1 MSLRDPIVVNLLDS
15 LSGEGPLHAQLYA
28 SIRSAILAGGLVA
41 GTRLPSTRALAS
53 GIGVSRNTA
62 EEAFARLAQEGY
74 LERRVGDGTYVAALE
89 RAPRARRSSIS
100 QRDLSARGRLV
111 ARESACVEPAH
122 VLPFNAG
129 SADVR
134 SFPYDTW
141 HRLLVRR
148 SRQSPTALL
157 GYGDPAGYPP
167 LREAVA
173 AYLNASRGVRC
184 SPEQVIILTSS
195 QQAIDLTARLLL
207 DPGDPVFV
215 EEPGY
220 PGARAAFRAAG
231 AELVPVPVDDAGLRV
246 DAMRGEA
253 KLAYVTPS
261 NQYPLAVT
269 LSLERR
275 LALLQWAR
283 ECGGFIV
290 EDDYNSEFRY
300 DGRPVAAIQGLADD
314 ARVIYLGTFTK
325 TMFPS
330 IRVAYAVV
338 PPALASVFARARAQ
352 VDGHTNVLTQAVLA
366 DFVAE
371 GHFGAHLRR
380 MRHVYRGRR
389 DALLDEL
396 HRRLGAR
403 VTFTAPEGGFHVVLS
418 MAKDDREL
426 VRRGAEAGLDLVPIS
441 RTYLA
446 ASPAP
451 GLLLG
456 YTALTLREIR
466 DGVRALARLL

>member
-1 MSLRDPIVVNLLDS
+1 MREPVILNLLQSLR
-15 LSGEGPLHAQLYA
+15 GEGPLHVQLYT
-28 SIRSAILAGGLVA
+28 SIRSAILNGGLVA
-41 GTRLPSTRALAS
+41 GTRLPSTRALAE
-53 GIGVSRNTA
+53 GVGVSRNTA
-62 EEAFARLAQEGY
+62 EEAFARLAQEGF
-74 LERRVGDGTYVAALE
+74 LERRVGDGTYVAKLE
-89 RAPRARRSSIS
+89 RPARTRSSIS
-100 QRDLSARGRLV
+100 LRDLSARGRVV
-111 ARESACVEPAH
+111 AGETACEEPAR

-148 SRQSPTALL
+148 SRRSAVTLL

-173 AYLNASRGVRC
+173 AYLTTSRGVRC
-184 SPEQVIILTSS
+184 APEQVIILTSS

-207 DPGDPVFV
+207 DPGDRVFV

-220 PGARAAFRAAG
+220 PGARAAFRAGG
-231 AELVPVPVDDAGLRV
+231 AELVPIRV
-246 DAMRGEA
+246 DENGMRVEDAKGDA

-269 LSLERR
+269 MSLERR
-275 LALLQWAR
+275 LALLRWAR
-283 ECGGFIV
+283 ERGGFIV

-300 DGRPVAAIQGLADD
+300 DGRPIAAIQGLADD

-338 PPALASVFARARAQ
+338 PPALASIFARARAQ
-352 VDGHTNVLTQAVLA
+352 LDGHTNVLTQAALA

-380 MRHVYRGRR
+380 MRHVYRARR

-396 HRRLGAR
+396 AKR
-403 VTFTAPEGGFHVVLS
+403 VGTRATYRAPEGGFHVALS
-418 MAKDDREL
+418 VARGDREL
-426 VRRGAEAGLDLVPIS
+426 VRRGAAEGLDLVPLS
-441 RTYLA
+441 RTWLG

-456 YTALTLREIR
+456 YTALTPREIR
-466 DGVRALARLL
+466 DGVRRLARLL

>member
-1 MSLRDPIVVNLLDS
+1 MREPVILNLLQT
-15 LSGEGPLHAQLYA
+15 LRGEGPLHVQLYT
-28 SIRSAILAGGLVA
+28 SIRSAILNGGLVA

-53 GIGVSRNTA
+53 GVGVSRNTA
-62 EEAFARLAQEGY
+62 EEAFARLAQEGF
-74 LERRVGDGTYVAALE
+74 LERRVGDGTYVAQLE
-89 RAPRARRSSIS
+89 RPARTRSSIS
-100 QRDLSARGRLV
+100 LRDLSARGRVV
-111 ARESACVEPAH
+111 AGETACEEPAR

-148 SRQSPTALL
+148 SRHSATALL

-173 AYLNASRGVRC
+173 AYLTTSRGVRC
-184 SPEQVIILTSS
+184 TPEQVIILTSS

-207 DPGDPVFV
+207 DPGDRVWV

-231 AELVPVPVDDAGLRV
+231 AELVPVRV
-246 DAMRGEA
+246 DENGMQVEEAKGDA

-275 LALLQWAR
+275 LALLRWAR
-283 ECGGFIV
+283 ERGAFIV

-338 PPALASVFARARAQ
+338 PPALASIFARARAQ
-352 VDGHTNVLTQAVLA
+352 LDGHTNVLTQAALA

-380 MRHVYRGRR
+380 MRHVYRARR

-396 HRRLGAR
+396 GKR
-403 VTFTAPEGGFHVVLS
+403 VSSRATYRTPEGGFHVALS
-418 MAKDDREL
+418 LARNDREL
-426 VRRGAEAGLDLVPIS
+426 VRRGAAEGLDLVPLS
-441 RTYLA
+441 RTWLG

-456 YTALTLREIR
+456 YTALTPREIR
-466 DGVRALARLL
+466 DGVRRLARLL

>member
-1 MSLRDPIVVNLLDS
+1 
-15 LSGEGPLHAQLYA
+15 
-28 SIRSAILAGGLVA
+28 VA

-74 LERRVGDGTYVAALE
+74 LERRVGDGTYVAQLE
-89 RAPRARRSSIS
+89 RAPRVRRSSIS

-111 ARESACVEPAH
+111 ARESACVEPAR

-157 GYGDPAGYPP
+157 GYGDPAGYSP

-207 DPGDPVFV
+207 DPGDRVLL

-231 AELVPVPVDDAGLRV
+231 AELVPVPVDEAGMRV
-246 DAMRGEA
+246 DTLRGEA

-338 PPALASVFARARAQ
+338 PPALADVFARARAQ

-396 HRRLGAR
+396 HRRLGGR

-418 MAKDDREL
+418 LPRDDREL
-426 VRRGAEAGLDLVPIS
+426 VRRGTEAGLDLVPIS

-446 ASPAP
+446 ASPPP

-466 DGVRALARLL
+466 EGVRALARLL